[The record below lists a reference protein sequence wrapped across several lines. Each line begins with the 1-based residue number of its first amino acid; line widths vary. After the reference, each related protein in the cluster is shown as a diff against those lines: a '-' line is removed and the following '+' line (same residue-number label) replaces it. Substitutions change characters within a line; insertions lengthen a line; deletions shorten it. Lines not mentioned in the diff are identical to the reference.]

1 VNLVSSKKRT
11 NKTNT
16 IAFVEKM
23 LFIAKDSWFQLLRSL
38 PLPFSLS
45 VF

>member
-1 VNLVSSKKRT
+1 LLLKKKRT
-11 NKTNT
+11 NKTNA

-38 PLPFSLS
+38 PLPFFLS
-45 VF
+45 VV